1 MGEQWE
7 GWYCVSIMFITFV
20 ALLKNVAGPD
30 ILMLGALAMM
40 LAAGTVDIDSGL
52 AGFSNKGLLTVAC
65 LFVVAAGISHTGAL
79 DYYMGRLLG
88 HPKDAASAQIRLMV
102 PIAFVSAFL
111 NNTPVVAIMIPIL
124 QKWAHK
130 IGVHKAQL
138 FIPLSFASILG
149 GTCTLIGTSTNLV
162 VEGMMRDRYPEEEPM
177 GLFALSIYGVPVAMS
192 GMAYI
197 LIAAPFLLKGGSR
210 SRKKRDGDGDGDDHT
225 KLDALAVGAVVA
237 PGSPVIDQPVAALR
251 GLNGL
256 YLVSVQRGDMLLR
269 AVTPEFLLEEGDVL
283 HFTGL
288 VESIGDVCVEF
299 GLLPLTHEVED
310 TWMVDGGGGGG
321 KKGSRDGDGVGV
333 DHESVRLSSVEP
345 LKSTDTYP
353 PRNSKHTTSRA
364 MAHSRDYETMLQ
376 QTFQF
381 EDRAGDASAS
391 DAGACSSDGGGN
403 FSSDGGGLSDSG
415 GKHRARRRSADKVR
429 RARRRSEDGR
439 GGARGFA
446 NPDDAAGG
454 VERSSFKKG
463 PVRRAMTADAP
474 TPSDAKVGVGA
485 EESAMPIQAVLAA
498 KDTPL
503 GVRKALL
510 ERHQVLKCRVRTTS
524 SLIGQTAFDVGFR
537 EKYKAAIIAVQRGGE
552 DMRAANQG
560 RLAGLKF
567 EAGDILMLHCL
578 DKCPLLQ
585 FKEPALNVTPSM
597 LALQRDQ
604 SREVLNGGSDSA
616 RSSIDYGARPDAGGA
631 TVVDIGSGGGGGGR
645 GALAAPVA
653 SVPRD
658 SPKSNE
664 AAAAAL
670 LTKFSGGGGGGD
682 DDDAKP
688 AEPRPSTP
696 KSMTPT
702 PSPLGSPSKTKSG
715 GRRSKLA
722 LRSSEGSMTSLD
734 GGGGASRS
742 HTPGLGPTSDPDLQ
756 VLSREGN
763 ADLRAMTDFTCP
775 VRVLPEGALDGK
787 TLMNAGLRG
796 LAGLFLTAVQVA
808 GSESEAMA
816 VPGPEYVLQGGDV
829 LWFAGDANGVHQ
841 LFRIPGLVPQTK
853 QVDKLNINKTDRRLV
868 QAVIAVRSPLC
879 GQTVRDSHFRTCYDA
894 VIIAV
899 QRSGGR
905 IQAKI
910 GDIVLSAGDVLLLDT
925 GGSFLRLYKHDPAF
939 ALVSEVENSSPPQFE
954 KLLPACLTAVVM
966 IVVFV
971 AGLLDLF
978 VAALLASGVMLA
990 TGCLTQKQAREAVK
1004 WDIIVTIAAAF
1015 GISAAM
1021 EQSGVASAIADT
1033 LVDGGNA
1040 AGTGNAG
1047 ILVAIYAATVFMCN
1061 VVGNNA
1067 AAALMYPIAAG
1078 AADQQGIDRDQMS
1091 FLLMLAASASFM
1103 SPFGYQT
1110 NLMVYGPGGY
1120 VFADFLRFGSP
1131 MQVVQMVVSVTVV
1144 LLGGLWWTA
1153 WVGGF
1158 GMILLIYGGRSV
1170 AAALEAALCG
1180 GDASK
1185 EKDEGEEDYGDGA
1198 LKSVPESEASAGPLA
1213 GVV

>member
-1 MGEQWE
+1 
-7 GWYCVSIMFITFV
+7 
-20 ALLKNVAGPD
+20 
-30 ILMLGALAMM
+30 
-40 LAAGTVDIDSGL
+40 
-52 AGFSNKGLLTVAC
+52 
-65 LFVVAAGISHTGAL
+65 
-79 DYYMGRLLG
+79 
-88 HPKDAASAQIRLMV
+88 
-102 PIAFVSAFL
+102 
-111 NNTPVVAIMIPIL
+111 
-124 QKWAHK
+124 
-130 IGVHKAQL
+130 
-138 FIPLSFASILG
+138 
-149 GTCTLIGTSTNLV
+149 
-162 VEGMMRDRYPEEEPM
+162 
-177 GLFALSIYGVPVAMS
+177 
-192 GMAYI
+192 
-197 LIAAPFLLKGGSR
+197 
-210 SRKKRDGDGDGDDHT
+210 
-225 KLDALAVGAVVA
+225 
-237 PGSPVIDQPVAALR
+237 
-251 GLNGL
+251 
-256 YLVSVQRGDMLLR
+256 
-269 AVTPEFLLEEGDVL
+269 
-283 HFTGL
+283 
-288 VESIGDVCVEF
+288 
-299 GLLPLTHEVED
+299 
-310 TWMVDGGGGGG
+310 
-321 KKGSRDGDGVGV
+321 
-333 DHESVRLSSVEP
+333 
-345 LKSTDTYP
+345 
-353 PRNSKHTTSRA
+353 
-364 MAHSRDYETMLQ
+364 
-376 QTFQF
+376 
-381 EDRAGDASAS
+381 
-391 DAGACSSDGGGN
+391 
-403 FSSDGGGLSDSG
+403 
-415 GKHRARRRSADKVR
+415 
-429 RARRRSEDGR
+429 
-439 GGARGFA
+439 
-446 NPDDAAGG
+446 
-454 VERSSFKKG
+454 
-463 PVRRAMTADAP
+463 
-474 TPSDAKVGVGA
+474 
-485 EESAMPIQAVLAA
+485 
-498 KDTPL
+498 
-503 GVRKALL
+503 
-510 ERHQVLKCRVRTTS
+510 
-524 SLIGQTAFDVGFR
+524 
-537 EKYKAAIIAVQRGGE
+537 
-552 DMRAANQG
+552 
-560 RLAGLKF
+560 
-567 EAGDILMLHCL
+567 
-578 DKCPLLQ
+578 
-585 FKEPALNVTPSM
+585 
-597 LALQRDQ
+597 
-604 SREVLNGGSDSA
+604 
-616 RSSIDYGARPDAGGA
+616 
-631 TVVDIGSGGGGGGR
+631 
-645 GALAAPVA
+645 
-653 SVPRD
+653 
-658 SPKSNE
+658 
-664 AAAAAL
+664 
-670 LTKFSGGGGGGD
+670 
-682 DDDAKP
+682 
-688 AEPRPSTP
+688 
-696 KSMTPT
+696 
-702 PSPLGSPSKTKSG
+702 
-715 GRRSKLA
+715 
-722 LRSSEGSMTSLD
+722 
-734 GGGGASRS
+734 
-742 HTPGLGPTSDPDLQ
+742 
-756 VLSREGN
+756 
-763 ADLRAMTDFTCP
+763 MTDFTCP

-829 LWFAGDANGVHQ
+829 LWFAGDANCVHQ

-853 QVDKLNINKTDRRLV
+853 QVDKLNINNTDRRLV

-1078 AADQQGIDRDQMS
+1078 AAEQQGIERDQMS